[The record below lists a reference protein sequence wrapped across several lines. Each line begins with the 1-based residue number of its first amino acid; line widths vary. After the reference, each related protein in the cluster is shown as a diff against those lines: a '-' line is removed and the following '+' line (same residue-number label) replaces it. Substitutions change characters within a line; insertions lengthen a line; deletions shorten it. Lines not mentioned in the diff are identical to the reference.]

1 MKFKEGILD
10 CLSNNRLRGMVI
22 LKINGSS
29 TSENTYNLLKK
40 SMDASAL
47 RSKVIANNIA
57 NINTKGYKK
66 FYVTFEETLNDSMGK
81 NRMKTDNDKHM
92 QTGSNNGEIT
102 VKRDESTSMRQDGNN
117 IDIDLEMTNQAA
129 NSLMYNALVKQVN
142 SKISLT
148 SYIIRGGK

>member
-1 MKFKEGILD
+1 MNI
-10 CLSNNRLRGMVI
+10 I
-22 LKINGSS
+22 GSS

-47 RSKVIANNIA
+47 RSKVIANNIS

-66 FYVTFEETLNDSMGK
+66 FYVTFEDTLNESMGGNK
-81 NRMKTDNDKHM
+81 LKTDNSKHM
-92 QTGSNNGEIT
+92 QTGSSNGEI
-102 VKRDESTSMRQDGNN
+102 VVQRDESTSMRQDGNN
-117 IDIDLEMTNQAA
+117 VDIDLEMTNQAA

-148 SYIIRGGK
+148 SYVIRGGK

>member
-1 MKFKEGILD
+1 MD
-10 CLSNNRLRGMVI
+10 
-22 LKINGSS
+22 INGNSV
-29 TSENTYNLLKK
+29 SENTYNLLTK
-40 SMDASAL
+40 SMDASSL

-66 FYVTFEETLNDSMGK
+66 FYVTFEDTLKDSMGGD
-81 NRMKTDNDKHM
+81 RMKTDNSKHI
-92 QTGSNNGEIT
+92 QTGSNSGQIS
-102 VKRDESTSMRQDGNN
+102 VKKDESTSMRQDGNN
-117 IDIDLEMTNQAA
+117 VDIDLEMTNQAA